1 MQSDGADFALI
12 GFFRC
17 NSFKHCRSNKTTQS
31 VVQHKSVVSCGRKW
45 TIKCITPTV
54 AYYTRVS
61 LLKKQNGHIVVLQLK
76 HLQQY
81 THLPKI
87 RVVSIAKK
95 QKIL

>member
-1 MQSDGADFALI
+1 LDFLDVTV
-12 GFFRC
+12 
-17 NSFKHCRSNKTTQS
+17 SNIAEAIK
-31 VVQHKSVVSCGRKW
+31 QHKSVVSCGRKW